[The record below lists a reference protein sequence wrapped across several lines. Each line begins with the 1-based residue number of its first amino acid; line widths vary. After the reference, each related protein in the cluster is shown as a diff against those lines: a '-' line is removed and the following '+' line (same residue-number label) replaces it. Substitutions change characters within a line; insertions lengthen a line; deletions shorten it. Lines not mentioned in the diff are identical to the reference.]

1 MAMSIT
7 VKVGFVA
14 AITLCLVV
22 ASLAKDNAP
31 PTAATTGAGGKR
43 HASHGQSRRESTDC
57 PIVKLTP
64 DGLVDWVEACPLAPP
79 Y

>member
-1 MAMSIT
+1 MSIT

-22 ASLAKDNAP
+22 ASLARDNGP
-31 PTAATTGAGGKR
+31 PTAATTGASGKR
-43 HASHGQSRRESTDC
+43 QASHSRSRPENTDC

-64 DGLVDWVEACPLAPP
+64 DGLVDWVEACPLGPP